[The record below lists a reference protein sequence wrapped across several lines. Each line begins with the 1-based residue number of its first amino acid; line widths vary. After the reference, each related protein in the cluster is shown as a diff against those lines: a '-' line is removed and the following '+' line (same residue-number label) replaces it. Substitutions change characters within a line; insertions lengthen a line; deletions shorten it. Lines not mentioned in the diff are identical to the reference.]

1 MWWIGPVLK
10 NWKVLK
16 YYDQDCLKFIFSC
29 SVHFQW
35 WLKIL
40 QKVLI
45 LLKKVSSIKKLPIS
59 KVKSFLKSNFL
70 PKSNMQHS
78 VYTISLNLEPWRN
91 WLVLFFYCRSEKCL
105 EFIENVK
112 KSELKWKWVDLGPK
126 MHLLRQFR
134 TGYLERDWRVQCNW
148 TAKETFGIF
157 FCVFLTALSRFQASW
172 RGTGRLAMHPTK
184 FDIF

>member
-10 NWKVLK
+10 YCKVLK
-16 YYDQDCLKFIFSC
+16 CYDQDCLKFIF
-29 SVHFQW
+29 F
-35 WLKIL
+35 
-40 QKVLI
+40 
-45 LLKKVSSIKKLPIS
+45 LLCTLSMMINDSGKSAILPIS

-105 EFIENVK
+105 EFMENVK
-112 KSELKWKWVDLGPK
+112 KSELKWEWVDLGPK

-148 TAKETFGIF
+148 TAKETFGIS

-172 RGTGRLAMHPTK
+172 RGTGRLAMHPPK

>member
-1 MWWIGPVLK
+1 MV
-10 NWKVLK
+10 NRT
-16 YYDQDCLKFIFSC
+16 CT
-29 SVHFQW
+29 
-35 WLKIL
+35 KIL
-40 QKVLI
+40 QSSKMLWPGLSEI
-45 LLKKVSSIKKLPIS
+45 SFFLLCALSMMINNSAKSAILPIS

-91 WLVLFFYCRSEKCL
+91 WPVLFFYCRSEKCL

-148 TAKETFGIF
+148 TAKEMFGIS

-172 RGTGRLAMHPTK
+172 RGTGRLAMHPPK